1 MILKEKLILD
11 DALLKWAQPLTYTAV
26 KCKICI
32 LRNLLQL
39 SHSSKN
45 YRRSY
50 KRKTLTGIILLQ
62 NEHIYFSYFHTF
74 SNRTYIIFES
84 RTFTCGRELSQRVI
98 GAFTC
103 RKVIFGVLFLMWYSI
118 VLVRLLNKKKS
129 ITHVNIRLTL
139 LPFWR
144 KCFHTSDCSSGAA
157 NEAVAYANKSMESK
171 VLLPI
176 NQLTVN

>member
-26 KCKICI
+26 KCKIRI

-103 RKVIFGVLFLMWYSI
+103 RKVIFGVLFLMWYTI
-118 VLVRLLNKKKS
+118 VLVRLLNKKKAS
-129 ITHVNIRLTL
+129 HMLTYVWLCCLSEGSVSTPQTALAELLTKLWPMQINPWSQKYYCRLT
-139 LPFWR
+139 
-144 KCFHTSDCSSGAA
+144 S
-157 NEAVAYANKSMESK
+157 
-171 VLLPI
+171 
-176 NQLTVN
+176 